1 MEIEETIFQKTKI
14 DFHKLNNIGFVKK
27 QNRYYISKN
36 ILNDTL
42 QIIVEIDEL
51 GIVKGKVIDLAFNDE
66 YPFYR
71 KGSQNGGFS
80 QIVKAEFEKFL
91 TYIKDNCTISYD
103 FTSNQANRITKLIED
118 FYHDKP
124 CFLWDDLPQS
134 GVFRNP
140 QNNKWYGLIMNIN
153 KNKLTNGSK
162 MVDILNVKLPKDQ
175 IVLLLERPNFYPA
188 YHMNKKNW
196 LTIIL
201 DDSLSDEEIMTYL
214 KISHQFTENIH

>member
-1 MEIEETIFQKTKI
+1 MRKLGYLKI
-14 DFHKLNNIGFVKK
+14 NEDCLIKNGFVKE
-27 QNRYYISKN
+27 
-36 ILNDTL
+36 NDNYVL
-42 QIIVEIDEL
+42 EEKLDDENFKIIVNI
-51 GIVKGKVIDLAFNDE
+51 GKDSF
-66 YPFYR
+66 
-71 KGSQNGGFS
+71 
-80 QIVKAEFEKFL
+80 
-91 TYIKDNCTISYD
+91 
-103 FTSNQANRITKLIED
+103 TKLIDLESNLEYSLVD
-118 FYHDKP
+118 VLESNGSFVGRIRKKYENKIKEIVDK
-124 CFLWDDLPQS
+124 CVSNQLLLVISYIKEKYNDELEYLWDNLPDCAIW
-134 GVFRNP
+134 RHKE
-140 QNNKWYGLIMNIN
+140 NNKWYGLIMNIN